1 MEENKM
7 LEKDF
12 KQIVENIK
20 SEIYKTQTLIM
31 SDANKRLDILFRKKN
46 ESIDDPYITSNTL
59 AALNYDKEDVKNE
72 LLKLKIFNYVETL
85 VDIKDISGPRL
96 YVFIKEIGKR
106 DVYIKIKIREF
117 KNKQVFC
124 ISFHFARFKNSKYP
138 YKGVV

>member
-1 MEENKM
+1 METSCCSKKAEVEEFLKTLKEILTN
-7 LEKDF
+7 KDF
-12 KQIVENIK
+12 
-20 SEIYKTQTLIM
+20 
-31 SDANKRLDILFRKKN
+31 DILFRKKN

-106 DVYIKIKIREF
+106 DVYIKIGFLHI
-117 KNKQVFC
+117 
-124 ISFHFARFKNSKYP
+124 ISFCKI
-138 YKGVV
+138 

>member
-1 MEENKM
+1 METSCCSKKAEVEEFLKTLKEILTN
-7 LEKDF
+7 KDF
-12 KQIVENIK
+12 DIDKDL
-20 SEIYKTQTLIM
+20 Y
-31 SDANKRLDILFRKKN
+31 ILFRKKN

-72 LLKLKIFNYVETL
+72 LLKLKIFNYVGTL

-117 KNKQVFC
+117 KRRQVFC

>member
-1 MEENKM
+1 METSCCSKKAEVEEFLKTLKEILTN
-7 LEKDF
+7 KDF
-12 KQIVENIK
+12 DIDK
-20 SEIYKTQTLIM
+20 
-31 SDANKRLDILFRKKN
+31 DLDILFRKKN

-106 DVYIKIKIREF
+106 DVYIKI
-117 KNKQVFC
+117 
-124 ISFHFARFKNSKYP
+124 
-138 YKGVV
+138 